1 MPGIQNEV
9 VLTSHSSSVYGF
21 FYYIQSVSASLHLIS
36 TMHRATLLSMRL
48 ASRVVAS
55 SHLTRVTVG
64 LRTMMTSGSITYSG
78 GQATEGQGGFYG
90 SGGAR
95 AAVLDYNSDDDERSK
110 MLALAADVQK
120 ITQVMDELE
129 TLESLLRAEDP
140 GSVTGKSMELKN
152 AIKKLMTAPE
162 VLESLNRLEIQGSP
176 VWGLSSEE
184 REMIIAAREKVNA
197 C

>member
-1 MPGIQNEV
+1 M
-9 VLTSHSSSVYGF
+9 THSKF
-21 FYYIQSVSASLHLIS
+21 FYFSG
-36 TMHRATLLSMRL
+36 
-48 ASRVVAS
+48 VAQ
-55 SHLTRVTVG
+55 
-64 LRTMMTSGSITYSG
+64 YSG

-129 TLESLLRAEDP
+129 KLESLLRAEDP